1 MRRGKRRKGLVKLMA
16 SVSFL
21 FRYRVGVILLKFA
34 RRRGRQVAPSALGS
48 APFTPTDFG
57 TGRQGRVQ
65 VLSPQQAGRPDR
77 AFSPPRAPVQP
88 QKELPR
94 RLRRESRTYVSYIGG
109 SGEHLDVARG
119 RARQGREPRNREQAE
134 FGTRSPC
141 YNQGRWIAQST
152 SQASRFARGDTLM
165 PVQNYEKVWHNGEFI
180 AWDDAKV
187 HAASHVIS
195 YASCLF
201 EGIRCYETPLGPAI
215 FRLKEHTERLIHS
228 CKIYR
233 TELDYTKE
241 QLEQAMIELIRVNK
255 ASHCYIRPV
264 VFRGFGEMGV
274 NPLNNPVEVFLM
286 AWEWGKYLGTDA
298 LNKGVDACV
307 SSWHRLAPNT
317 LPAMAKS
324 AANYMN
330 AQLIKM
336 EAITNGYVEGIALD
350 TSGNVSEGSGANI
363 FVVRQGK
370 LFTTPLA
377 SSVLPGITR
386 DSVIALA
393 QEMGCTVIEQSLP
406 REILYIADELFFC
419 GTAAEV
425 TPIRSVDRIIIGN
438 GKPGPITRQLQERY
452 LSIAEGRAEDRYGWL
467 SFCNQAV
474 AVDR

>member
-1 MRRGKRRKGLVKLMA
+1 
-16 SVSFL
+16 
-21 FRYRVGVILLKFA
+21 
-34 RRRGRQVAPSALGS
+34 
-48 APFTPTDFG
+48 
-57 TGRQGRVQ
+57 
-65 VLSPQQAGRPDR
+65 
-77 AFSPPRAPVQP
+77 
-88 QKELPR
+88 
-94 RLRRESRTYVSYIGG
+94 
-109 SGEHLDVARG
+109 
-119 RARQGREPRNREQAE
+119 
-134 FGTRSPC
+134 
-141 YNQGRWIAQST
+141 
-152 SQASRFARGDTLM
+152 M

-215 FRLKEHTERLIHS
+215 FRLKEHTERLIDS

-233 TELDYTKE
+233 LELDYSQE
-241 QLEQAMIELIRVNK
+241 QLEQAMVELVRVNQ

-467 SFCNQAV
+467 SFCNQPV